1 MSEPTTTTAATT
13 KPKAFVP
20 LEANPETITSL
31 LRRLGVRP
39 SLAMHDVFSID
50 EPALLAMVPRP
61 AHALLLVF
69 PTSAAYEAHRLAA
82 DATAAD
88 YGGRGAEEPVVWFRQ
103 TITNACGMMAVLH
116 AVCNGE
122 AANHIEPNS
131 DLATLLSQALP
142 LAPAQR
148 AALIETSPALAS
160 AHATAAAQGDTAAPE
175 AGDDVDLHYVA
186 FVRGRDGAL
195 WELDGRRKGP
205 IRLGELDSSEDVLS
219 DKALAL
225 GVKKFIEREN
235 ADLRF
240 SCLVLGP
247 AEED

>member
-1 MSEPTTTTAATT
+1 VVGWLVGWLANERTTL
-13 KPKAFVP
+13 K
-20 LEANPETITSL
+20 
-31 LRRLGVRP
+31 
-39 SLAMHDVFSID
+39 
-50 EPALLAMVPRP
+50 
-61 AHALLLVF
+61 
-69 PTSAAYEAHRLAA
+69 
-82 DATAAD
+82 
-88 YGGRGAEEPVVWFRQ
+88 
-103 TITNACGMMAVLH
+103 
-116 AVCNGE
+116 
-122 AANHIEPNS
+122 EPNS

-175 AGDDVDLHYVA
+175 AGDDVDLPYVA